1 MSSNL
6 WGNNPTQFFF
16 ELSPD
21 LVLDTIESRGFVTTG
36 RVLTMNSMENRVYEV
51 EIESKSDNPSEHFKI
66 IKFYRPG
73 RWSKEQIEEEHEFLL
88 DLKEAEVPVIAP
100 LLFEDQSLFTLK
112 EIDLHYAIFDKQG
125 GRAPDEFN
133 NEEIEQVGRL
143 LARLHNIG
151 GIKTAPHRL
160 RLSPEIYLRSN
171 LDFLLTNKMIPN
183 HLELV
188 YKNLLEQ
195 IYNQSKNRFANIHF
209 QRIHGDCH
217 LGNIIKRGDVF
228 HLIDFDDMVMGP
240 CIQDMWLLL
249 PGRDEYAEN
258 LRSKMIASYMD
269 MRDFNFEELR
279 LTEILRTLRMINYSA
294 WIAKRYE
301 DPAFKNAFPFFESP
315 SFWETQINDL
325 REQLY
330 WIEQIN

>member
-1 MSSNL
+1 MSTNL

-16 ELSPD
+16 ELNPD
-21 LVLDTIESRGFVTTG
+21 LVLDTVESLGFKTTG

-51 EIESKSDNPSEHFKI
+51 EIESQSDNPSEQFKI

-73 RWSKEQIEEEHEFLL
+73 RWSKNQIQEEHDFLL
-88 DLKEAEVPVIAP
+88 DLKDAEIPVIAP
-100 LLFEDQSLFTLK
+100 LLFDDRSLFTLNG
-112 EIDLHYAIFDKQG
+112 IDLHYTVFDKQG
-125 GRAPDEFN
+125 GRAPDEFT

-143 LARLHNIG
+143 LARLHNVG
-151 GIKTAPHRL
+151 SIKNAPHRL
-160 RLSPEIYLRSN
+160 KLTPDVYLHSN
-171 LDFLLTNKMIPN
+171 LDFLLSNKIIPT
-183 HLELV
+183 HLELMF
-188 YKNLLEQ
+188 KSLLEQ
-195 IYNQSKNRFANIHF
+195 IYHLVKNRFSNIHF

-217 LGNIIKRGDVF
+217 LGNIIKRGDVY

-258 LRSKMIASYMD
+258 LRSKLIASYMD

-315 SFWETQINDL
+315 SYWETQINDL

>member
-1 MSSNL
+1 MASNL

-16 ELSPD
+16 DLSPD
-21 LVLDTIESRGFVTTG
+21 LVLSTIESLGYSTTG

-51 EIESKSDNPSEHFKI
+51 EIDSNSDNPSDHFKI

-73 RWSKEQIEEEHEFLL
+73 RWSKNQIEEEHEFLL
-88 DLKEAEVPVIAP
+88 DLKEAEIPVIAP
-100 LLFEDQSLFTLK
+100 LLFEEKSLFTLN
-112 EIDLHYAIFDKQG
+112 EIDLHYAVFDKQG
-125 GRAPDEFN
+125 GRAPDEFT

-143 LARLHNIG
+143 LARLHNVG
-151 GIKTAPHRL
+151 SIKSAPHRL
-160 RLSPEIYLRSN
+160 KITPDVYLLSN
-171 LDFLLTNKMIPN
+171 LDFLLSNKIIPS
-183 HLELV
+183 HLELS
-188 YKNLLEQ
+188 YKGLLEQ
-195 IYNQSKNRFANIHF
+195 IYDRTKNSFANIHF

-258 LRSKMIASYMD
+258 LRSKLIASYMD

-315 SFWETQINDL
+315 SYWETQLNDL